1 MIFENKSLEY
11 LINTGEHCIRK
22 DYAEYLKK
30 DTLKEIKHIKGNK
43 NYKIGII
50 IPNCNY
56 SEWIDKCLTSILNQT
71 YKNYEVIFVDDVSTD
86 DSVKIAKKY
95 KSKMNIKIIELKQKR
110 FNGGARNEG
119 YLYLSDD
126 VDYVY
131 YIDSDDWLIN
141 EEVLEKMNNNLQGNP
156 DVLFVGLGAD
166 YSGIIRSY
174 YVPKYKDRYEAI
186 KGWSGSSGKLIK
198 KEIALR
204 PENLYQ
210 EGTLK
215 EDRTQHYK
223 ICIAMDSYRCLD
235 EICYVWNKNNT
246 KSVTTIRDGKWK
258 ADTIRNYA
266 DSVELYE
273 REKGK
278 DHNIDQI
285 LLARVENCWKEIN
298 NKGDSQQ

>member
-95 KSKMNIKIIELKQKR
+95 KSKMNIKIVELKQKR

-119 YLYLSDD
+119 Y
-126 VDYVY
+126 
-131 YIDSDDWLIN
+131 
-141 EEVLEKMNNNLQGNP
+141 
-156 DVLFVGLGAD
+156 
-166 YSGIIRSY
+166 
-174 YVPKYKDRYEAI
+174 
-186 KGWSGSSGKLIK
+186 
-198 KEIALR
+198 
-204 PENLYQ
+204 
-210 EGTLK
+210 
-215 EDRTQHYK
+215 
-223 ICIAMDSYRCLD
+223 
-235 EICYVWNKNNT
+235 
-246 KSVTTIRDGKWK
+246 
-258 ADTIRNYA
+258 
-266 DSVELYE
+266 
-273 REKGK
+273 
-278 DHNIDQI
+278 
-285 LLARVENCWKEIN
+285 
-298 NKGDSQQ
+298 